1 MLEMIALASESF
13 TPLVSSRVGNVLVT
27 QDCTELNQPLYQF
40 ISAVHVCL
48 VNTLLHGRR
57 YLIVAWVEVWA
68 V

>member
-1 MLEMIALASESF
+1 VLEMIALASESF
-13 TPLVSSRVGNVLVT
+13 TPLVSSRVDNVLVT

-40 ISAVHVCL
+40 ISAVDVY
-48 VNTLLHGRR
+48 LHGRR